1 MQLITTKGEV
11 VIESVW
17 DQVKDSRVD
26 SNNKLDTKHRLA
38 QSKIVWRDQLHVK
51 KVLNFFYLKQNSSS
65 PFEMPHGYT
74 FRTFSD

>member
-1 MQLITTKGEV
+1 MQPMTTKGEV

-26 SNNKLDTKHRLA
+26 INNKLDTKHRLA
-38 QSKIVWRDQLHVK
+38 QSNCMAWSVTCKESTEFLLFK
-51 KVLNFFYLKQNSSS
+51 KKSSL

-74 FRTFSD
+74 FRTFSV